1 MGNKKKYVL
10 RVYLNDKYYIK
21 DSNDFRFELD
31 FIDYLIKDHGIPTV
45 QPIKAKNGDW
55 LSQIRFGE
63 LPQEGAAIK
72 TTAATNNFIRHAALF
87 EYAPGI
93 EVANNNMELT
103 PAHFKI
109 LGELQAR
116 IHQAADQFTNPN
128 NHHRYQQDVSTYL
141 LDEPLKTLERELS
154 RYNMQQQ
161 MDFFKPTA
169 QAIRDKV
176 AKLPKEKPYY
186 GLNHGDLHPGNMFWD
201 DATQTFTVIDWDH
214 SAYGWRVYDSASM
227 VSPHKLTFFLMGYE
241 SVRPLSPEEKE
252 AIPLFRLLRD
262 IWDFGDILAFQPLW
276 GDDNASDENRKEELR
291 GYLDRLRRVATAFEE
306 QYGDGKAAVNQA
318 NTF

>member
-1 MGNKKKYVL
+1 
-10 RVYLNDKYYIK
+10 
-21 DSNDFRFELD
+21 
-31 FIDYLIKDHGIPTV
+31 
-45 QPIKAKNGDW
+45 
-55 LSQIRFGE
+55 
-63 LPQEGAAIK
+63 
-72 TTAATNNFIRHAALF
+72 
-87 EYAPGI
+87 
-93 EVANNNMELT
+93 MELT

-227 VSPHKLTFFLMGYE
+227 
-241 SVRPLSPEEKE
+241 EKE

-276 GDDNASDENRKEELR
+276 GDDNASDKNRKEELR